1 MVGQICHYIICTMSM
16 AHYYDAGIS
25 YLVETGVL
33 IKASNAELLLWCVP
47 SNRSGL
53 PFVSYSSY

>member
-1 MVGQICHYIICTMSM
+1 MTT

-33 IKASNAELLLWCVP
+33 IKASNNAELLLWCVP